1 VLAGNQTA
9 RKGLLVSRKPTKTMK
24 TKPISKKEYAE
35 YIAARKTTEDMLH
48 ASKVRVEYVEM
59 EKELYRRDRA
69 RRGV

>member
-1 VLAGNQTA
+1 
-9 RKGLLVSRKPTKTMK
+9 MK

-35 YIAARKTTEDMLH
+35 YIAARKITEDMLH